1 MQIAEI
7 LADLKKGAGKFDV
20 GAGVSQ
26 ALTLTQECL
35 FIFATCKNLYLT
47 NVNEDLK
54 DEVGPLKCGGLPGG
68 VYQQMMYKCS
78 SRPRL
83 QRNMQRLR
91 ALAVSA
97 VISAFQTSHRLAK

>member
-1 MQIAEI
+1 MKLAEI

-20 GAGVSQ
+20 GARVLR
-26 ALTLTQECL
+26 ALTLTHEGL
-35 FIFATCKNLYLT
+35 FIFATCKNLYLS
-47 NVNEDLK
+47 NINEDLK
-54 DEVGPLKCGGLPGG
+54 DEVGPLKSSDLPGG
-68 VYQQMMYKCS
+68 IYQQMMDNCS

-91 ALAVSA
+91 ALAFSA